1 MTTVPHP
8 RRVPPGKS
16 LAERN
21 PELLS
26 QWSDRNELTPAN
38 YYSRSGEKVW
48 WVCAQGHEWVATVG
62 SRSRIGAG
70 CPYCAGQRAVP
81 GETDLASV
89 NPALAAEWHPEK
101 NDKQPSEVLPHA
113 ALRVWWVCENG
124 HEWCASV
131 NSRSRGTGC
140 PVCAGKQP
148 LSGFNDLATTHPHLV
163 AGWHPTRNDR
173 NPQDVT
179 KGSEHRAW
187 WVCQKG
193 HEWEA
198 TICNRVSGFQC
209 PYCSGRRVLAG
220 YNDLLTHYP
229 ALAGECHPARNE
241 LGPAEVTFGSE
252 IVLWWVCEKGHEWQS
267 RVNNRVHGRGCP
279 RCASAGS
286 SKPEYEINE
295 FLESLGLTTQMHHRQ
310 IADSYEYDVTV
321 PEKKVAIEFNGLYWH
336 SEKFK
341 ARNYHRDKTLAA
353 EKAGWRV
360 IHVWE
365 DDWRDKPEVVKKMLA
380 RKLGVSKEGRVNARS
395 LGVRDAPVAGSNALL
410 EANHIQGTGRG
421 SVRLGLYRGDE
432 LVAVALFLRRRS
444 GEWELTRYGS
454 SCIVR
459 GGFSKLLTAFVKNRE
474 FDRLVTFSDTTVS
487 DGGLYEQLGFVRD
500 GVIAPDYQYVVN
512 GTREHK
518 FNYRLK
524 RFRDDPELDHRD
536 GLTEKQLAELN
547 GLTRVYDAG
556 KVRWTLD
563 HPAR

>member
-8 RRVPPGKS
+8 RKVPPGKS

-26 QWSDRNELTPAN
+26 QWSERNGFNPLNCYARSTKAVLWICEAGHEYSATPNHRIQGRGCPFCSGARVLPGFNDLSTTRPDLASEWDTVGNEKSVYSVSRGSHYSARWRCSLGHGWSAPVKDRDKGYGCPFC
-38 YYSRSGEKVW
+38 SGRRTLRGFNDLATLHPDIADEWHPTKNDRGPGDVTAKSAYRAVW
-48 WVCAQGHEWVATVG
+48 LCDAGHEW
-62 SRSRIGAG
+62 SRSVAG
-70 CPYCAGQRAVP
+70 RTSPQ
-81 GETDLASV
+81 
-89 NPALAAEWHPEK
+89 
-101 NDKQPSEVLPHA
+101 
-113 ALRVWWVCENG
+113 
-124 HEWCASV
+124 
-131 NSRSRGTGC
+131 GC
-140 PVCAGKQP
+140 PVCANKKTV
-148 LSGFNDLATTHPHLV
+148 LGFNDLATTHPAI
-163 AGWHPTRNDR
+163 AGEWHPTRNLLSP
-173 NPQDVT
+173 NEIT
-179 KGSEHRAW
+179 AGS
-187 WVCQKG
+187 QKK
-193 HEWEA
+193 
-198 TICNRVSGFQC
+198 T
-209 PYCSGRRVLAG
+209 
-220 YNDLLTHYP
+220 
-229 ALAGECHPARNE
+229 
-241 LGPAEVTFGSE
+241 
-252 IVLWWVCEKGHEWQS
+252 WWVCEKGHEWS
-267 RVNNRVHGRGCP
+267 CETWTRARGHGCP
-279 RCASAGS
+279 RCASAGL

-341 ARNYHRDKTLAA
+341 ARNYHREKTLAA

-432 LVAVALFLRRRS
+432 LVAVALFLRRKS

-524 RFRDDPELDHRD
+524 RFRDDPELAHRD